1 MGKRKAPKKTSAKA
15 TPNPE
20 LEAEKKAH
28 QATKDELT
36 EAKKEITNLK
46 KPFVDFQPNGNGF
59 DITFKGG
66 ADGIHPGL
74 HDWMF
79 ANKVTVAQRNDR
91 VSQAIKLGLL
101 AQWQGRVGH
110 AINTYK
116 DHMKEE
122 FALLSAYQN
131 TLEEKFM
138 RDSLFKT
145 DQEVTVKDALFAYI
159 ARQGYKDTVNI
170 TATRA
175 EEGTTNKTGDIRA
188 VIPHNGIHHELA
200 IEVKFATD
208 FPRGGIES
216 KSQTKTSYR
225 SQDDTT
231 ISQLIEARS
240 NRNARFAI
248 IVLDHS
254 LNLKSTTPDI
264 EFSHEGQGIIVKIDL
279 LAGNF
284 SALESAYELART
296 LTLATTPIN
305 MDYSVLEFLLKDL
318 NDVLE
323 RGKRMTGVVQEIS
336 KQVIKSHNATMKT
349 IGEQKALY
357 DADLAATK
365 ISIEQTTKA
374 LKNFFKTGA
383 FEATTGFETYIKK
396 KANQAWDLEKTKAV
410 EWTTDLNQRLQEEL
424 KAKESVVD
432 EEEKDEL
439 GEKTVEPNDTDTD
452 PEPST
457 SQQENLDK
465 LNVADLKERCK
476 SLGLP
481 VSGKKADLIQRIK
494 TSLKNKS

>member
-28 QATKDELT
+28 QATKGELT
-36 EAKKEITNLK
+36 EAKKEIANLK

-74 HDWMF
+74 YDWMF

-138 RDSLFKT
+138 RDNLFKT

-159 ARQGYKDTVNI
+159 ARQGYKDTVDI
-170 TATRA
+170 TATKA

-216 KSQTKTSYR
+216 KQIRKTSFR

-240 NRNARFAI
+240 NRSARFAI

-465 LNVADLKERCK
+465 LSAADLKERCK
-476 SLGLP
+476 SLGLQ

-494 TSLKNKS
+494 TSLENKS

>member
-1 MGKRKAPKKTSAKA
+1 MGKRKATKKPSATA

-20 LEAEKKAH
+20 LEAEIAAH
-28 QATKDELT
+28 QGTKNELA
-36 EAKKEITNLK
+36 EAKKTITKLQ
-46 KPFVDFQPNGNGF
+46 KPFVEFEETEAGF
-59 DITFKGG
+59 NIVFHGG
-66 ADGIHPGL
+66 ADGLHPGL
-74 HDWMF
+74 HAWMTGS
-79 ANKVTVAQRNDR
+79 KVTNEIRHDR

-145 DQEVTVKDALFAYI
+145 DQEITVKDALFRYI
-159 ARQGYKDTVNI
+159 SRQGYGDAVEI
-170 TATRA
+170 TATRS

-188 VIPHNGIHHELA
+188 VIPHAGTHHELA

-208 FPRGGIES
+208 FKRGGIDS
-216 KSQTKTSYR
+216 KSNVKTSYR

-296 LTLATTPIN
+296 LTLASTPIN

-318 NDVLE
+318 NDVLD
-323 RGKRMTGVVQEIS
+323 RGKRMTGVVEQIS

-349 IGEQKALY
+349 IGEQKALH

-383 FEATTGFETYIKK
+383 FEASTGFEMYIKK
-396 KANQAWDLEKTKAV
+396 KANQAWDLEKTKAE
-410 EWTTDLNQRLQEEL
+410 EWTKDLNQRLQDGL
-424 KAKESVVD
+424 KAQESVNDD
-432 EEEKDEL
+432 EAETESVEKA
-439 GEKTVEPNDTDTD
+439 VEPKDVDTD
-452 PEPST
+452 PETISN
-457 SQQENLDK
+457 QQEDLDK
-465 LNVADLKERCK
+465 LSVAELKERCK
-476 SLGLP
+476 SLRLP
-481 VSGKKADLIQRIK
+481 VSGKKAELIQRIK
-494 TSLKNKS
+494 TSLQDD